1 MVIRKYGLKNLPG
14 LSWRRLGPGW
24 GDGGDCALL
33 RGVDGGV
40 SAKASGR
47 ELIMRVTMTIKQEA
61 VAKKVMEALLSF
73 AIGNCLSF

>member
-14 LSWRRLGPGW
+14 SRWPRVGPGW
-24 GDGGDCALL
+24 GDGSDCALL

-47 ELIMRVTMTIKQEA
+47 ELIMRVTKTIKQVA